1 MQEEGVG
8 CLSDT
13 APGEKTMR
21 PLRVLSLFALVC
33 APYTF
38 SAVGQSLRPS
48 SAAPAKT
55 TNEQLNAWGDAASA
69 ARRFAGQGKLMPK
82 IAATLARLE
91 DADEANFR
99 GAKEAKIYQMAAPSV
114 VLILTSKGIG
124 SGVLLSADGQVLTNW
139 HVVGDEEL
147 VGVVF
152 KPQVEGAEIK
162 KADVKIARVIKTD
175 QLTDLALIQVPE
187 VPSYAKPLSLGSLA
201 SVAVGADV
209 HAIGHPTGE
218 SWTYTRGIVSQIRR
232 NYEWTTEEQLTHKAD
247 VIQTQT
253 PINPGNSGGPLI
265 NDALQVVGINS
276 FTGEGEGLN
285 FAVSGDDVKLFLARK
300 GDRAAPSAKKV
311 ASAECKPKT
320 VDTWRNENPAGEA
333 AHMDMDCDGKGDV
346 VAVAPD
352 DSSKP
357 ISVLVDADDD
367 GKTDTML
374 LDDGRDGS
382 IDRSLHD
389 TNGDGK
395 ADLISFY
402 RNDEKE
408 PYRIERI
415 DN

>member
-1 MQEEGVG
+1 M
-8 CLSDT
+8 
-13 APGEKTMR
+13 
-21 PLRVLSLFALVC
+21 
-33 APYTF
+33 
-38 SAVGQSLRPS
+38 
-48 SAAPAKT
+48 
-55 TNEQLNAWGDAASA
+55 
-69 ARRFAGQGKLMPK
+69 QGKLMPK
-82 IAATLARLE
+82 IASTLARLE
-91 DADEANFR
+91 DATDANFR
-99 GAKEAKIYQMAAPSV
+99 GAKEAKIYQVAAPSV

-139 HVVGDEEL
+139 HVVGEEEL

-162 KADVKIARVIKTD
+162 KTDVKIARVTKTD
-175 QLTDLALIQVPE
+175 QLADLALIQVPE
-187 VPSYAKPLSLGSLA
+187 VPPYAKPLSLGGLA

-232 NYEWTTEEQLTHKAD
+232 NYEWTTDEQLKHKAD

-300 GDRAAPSAKKV
+300 ADRRAAPTAKKA

-320 VDTWRNENPAGEA
+320 VDTWRHEDPAGDA
-333 AHMDMDCDGKGDV
+333 SHLDMDCDGKGDV
-346 VAVAPD
+346 VVVTPD

-357 ISVLVDADDD
+357 IGILVDADDD

-374 LDDGRDGS
+374 LDEGRDGS

-389 TNGDGK
+389 TNADGK
-395 ADLISFY
+395 ADLVSFY
-402 RNDEKE
+402 RNGEKE
-408 PYRIERI
+408 PYRIERTGG
-415 DN
+415 